1 MFLIADAS
9 PLIAFF
15 NGHEHDLL
23 FSVVRLRA
31 NSIHVPDHVDLEIRR
46 NCGKNGMQ
54 NYLEAL
60 AKDDIQV
67 FEEPRYNGTYSRVLE
82 WTFELLDVDVDEYG
96 SYTKDAG
103 EAFAVAHCRDQ
114 IESGAS
120 AEILIDDRRGRKWAQ
135 DWSIPIRR
143 TLWVFEEAKQLKLIT
158 TKQEMVSSYESVA
171 IHTKALYPI
180 GEEPG
185 LLEGL
190 G

>member
-1 MFLIADAS
+1 MLLIADAS

-23 FSVVRLRA
+23 FSVVRLRG
-31 NSIHVPDHVDLEIRR
+31 NFIHVPDHVDLEIRR

-60 AKDDIQV
+60 AKGDIQV

-82 WTFELLDVDVDEYG
+82 WTFELLDVDEYG

-114 IESGAS
+114 IESGAG
-120 AEILIDDRRGRKWAQ
+120 AEILIDDRRGGVYQGSWTCCLLARGWVHVPEETEVFTTVQ
-135 DWSIPIRR
+135 GRGSSICDRDR
-143 TLWVFEEAKQLKLIT
+143 
-158 TKQEMVSSYESVA
+158 SSDQ
-171 IHTKALYPI
+171 
-180 GEEPG
+180 
-185 LLEGL
+185 
-190 G
+190 